1 MGEIIPFP
9 VSKDPFYVS
18 KDPFPVSK
26 TCFGIEIGEIIR
38 FLWIK

>member
-1 MGEIIPFP
+1 MDEIILFP

-38 FLWIK
+38 FPWIK